1 MNTINDKRWQD
12 WGDKFLSAST
22 VPMTQQVTLIFLEML
37 LSDTTRTE
45 EREAHVASRLVNEQA
60 PIQFRIFKAHADRI
74 GLKVTTAVWGF
85 IASTQP
91 SPGNIVMYV
100 HALRRYQ
107 QLHGD
112 KQLALEDVARAFPT
126 GFPDE
131 TTLQGLWDAQKRSA
145 EEIGTGW
152 GDNYLDTVMGA

>member
-12 WGDKFLSAST
+12 WCDKFLAAPT
-22 VPMTQQVTLIFLEML
+22 APMTQQVTLILLEML
-37 LSDTTRTE
+37 LSDATRTE
-45 EREAHVASRLVNEQA
+45 EREAHVASRLVSEAA
-60 PIQFRIFKAHADRI
+60 PVQFRIFKAHADRI

-85 IASTQP
+85 VSSTQP
-91 SPGNIVMYV
+91 TPGNIVMFV
-100 HALRRYQ
+100 HALRRYS
-107 QLHGD
+107 QLHD
-112 KQLALEDVARAFPT
+112 NKQLTLQDVAQAFPT